1 MNKLLTHGLV
11 ALALGALALAACGG
25 DDDDSKAPK
34 KDEATQSATANSG
47 DDKSSSGITAAAT
60 AEPTKKDG
68 DGQVTGSGA
77 DALKKLAKDLSTKTY
92 QVTYDYEEVDAAKKA
107 TKSTLTIAQK
117 PPKSVTSFSE
127 LGGSGVAIAIIS
139 DGTTRYTCAKQPNTP
154 GQCQKS
160 KVDATKP
167 VGNFLSLDSL
177 LKSLS
182 EDFNVT
188 SAGSRSIAGLD
199 SQCFNATGKAVG
211 DEGIACFSKK
221 DGIVTLVDSKDKD
234 GSTTH
239 IEATKASNS
248 ADESLF
254 TVPTGYTI
262 TGQ

>member
-1 MNKLLTHGLV
+1 MNKLLTLGFA

-25 DDDDSKAPK
+25 DDDDSKTTT
-34 KDEATQSATANSG
+34 KDEPG
-47 DDKSSSGITAAAT
+47 HVAT

-92 QVTYDYEEVDAAKKA
+92 QVTYDFDQVDKDKTT
-107 TKSTLTIAQK
+107 TKNTLIIAQK
-117 PPKSVTSFSE
+117 PPKSLTSFSE
-127 LGGSGVAIAIIS
+127 PGGSGVAITIIS
-139 DGTTRYTCAKQPNTP
+139 DGTTKYTCAKQPNTP

-167 VGNFLSLDSL
+167 LGNFLSLDSL
-177 LKSLS
+177 LKTLG
-182 EDFNVT
+182 DDLNVT

-199 SQCFNATGKAVG
+199 SQCFNAKGKDVG

-221 DGIVTLVDSKDKD
+221 DGLVTFIDSKDKN

-239 IEATKASNS
+239 IEATKASSS
-248 ADESLF
+248 ADDSLF
-254 TVPTGYTI
+254 VPPTGYTI